1 MYQFKPPPPS
11 RLLALRQVM
20 NYNQYI
26 NFAILS
32 ALENELRHKSLTL
45 TISITLAL

>member
-1 MYQFKPPPPS
+1 MYQFKPPPP